1 MLSADRLR
9 ELAAEHFAAENS
21 RDLQAI
27 KDTIHDDVGYY
38 VKAPSYPDDPRPF
51 GVLSGAE
58 GYLQVWETLYAQ
70 FSDYSIHLDD
80 VLPWPERNQALT
92 LVTITATPATDF
104 EGLPAGRPIRYS
116 VAALVDF
123 NDDGEMTAETVY
135 GNAFM
140 LSQGLRRM
148 REFATAATAAA
159 AADADADG
167 IGTSA

>member
-9 ELAAEHFAAENS
+9 ELAAAHFAAENS

-27 KDTIHDDVGYY
+27 KDTIHDDVDYH

-51 GVLSGAE
+51 GVLSGAD
-58 GYLQVWETLYAQ
+58 GYLKVWEDLYAQ
-70 FSDYSIHLDD
+70 FSDYSIVLDD

-92 LVTITATPATDF
+92 LVTITATPATEF
-104 EGLPAGRPIRYS
+104 EGLRAGKPIRYS

-123 NDDGEMTAETVY
+123 NDKGEMTAETVY

-140 LSQGLRRM
+140 LSAGLRRM
-148 REFATAATAAA
+148 REFSTEVDAAA
-159 AADADADG
+159 PAGGA
-167 IGTSA
+167 

>member
-1 MLSADRLR
+1 MLSAERLR
-9 ELAAEHFAAENS
+9 ELAEGHFAAENS
-21 RDLQAI
+21 RDLGAI
-27 KDTIHDDVGYY
+27 RATIHDAVDYY

-58 GYLQVWETLYAQ
+58 GYLKVWEDLYAQ

-80 VLPWPERNQALT
+80 ILPWPERNQALA

-123 NDDGEMTAETVY
+123 DDDGEMTAETVY

-148 REFATAATAAA
+148 REFAAEQTGAAA
-159 AADADADG
+159 PAVERADAG
-167 IGTSA
+167 RVG

>member
-9 ELAAEHFAAENS
+9 ELAAAHFAAENS

-27 KDTIHDDVGYY
+27 RDTIHDDVDYY

-51 GVLSGAE
+51 GVLSGAA
-58 GYLQVWETLYAQ
+58 GYLKVWENLYAQ
-70 FSDYSIHLDD
+70 FSDYSIALDD

-123 NDDGEMTAETVY
+123 NDEGDMTAETVY

-148 REFATAATAAA
+148 REFADETQEPATAA
-159 AADADADG
+159 DDG
-167 IGTSA
+167 